1 MPEIDHKAPVSG
13 TLADKAKA
21 ITTVLADPTISD
33 DKLEAAVE
41 AVLLKHQA
49 ERKEAAQPKE
59 PNWAALTEQQAYA
72 NDVYIPTI
80 DHELPDYMNIK
91 LKDPEYEVVW
101 ASKDQRRLGQLL
113 ATGYEMLNKEH
124 VHPSFKLPLIFD
136 SEGMYTYI
144 DVVAMRVHKRILY
157 GKRRKALQVSLDQL
171 CNRTRPPRVRVKDSY
186 SLSEP
191 FIPGAGQSLYSDI
204 V

>member
-1 MPEIDHKAPVSG
+1 MPDIEHKAPISG
-13 TLADKAKA
+13 TLTDKAKA
-21 ITTVLADPTISD
+21 VTSVLSDLTISD
-33 DKLEAAVE
+33 DKLEAAVK
-41 AVLLKHQA
+41 AVLMKSQA
-49 ERKEAAQPKE
+49 QRAEAAQPKE
-59 PNWAALTEQQAYA
+59 PNWATMTETQCYA
-72 NDVYIPTI
+72 SDVYIPTI

-101 ASKDQRRLGQLL
+101 ASRDQRRVGALL
-113 ATGYEMLNKEH
+113 ATGYELFIKEH

-171 CNRTRPPRVRVKDSY
+171 ANRNRPPRVRVKDSF

-191 FIPGAGQSLYSDI
+191 FTPGTGQSLYSDI